1 MSVLV
6 GKHIKNML
14 FNSELANK
22 VDNKIYLDG
31 LNRETSFP
39 FIVYT
44 YSVTPEL
51 GTKDGNMD
59 NCLVNVYV
67 FSKDGDSSLELADE
81 VRRLLEHSEGD
92 YEGFSVLDTE
102 FSSYRGSLEEDV
114 YVRELEFNIKTSY

>member
-1 MSVLV
+1 
-6 GKHIKNML
+6 
-14 FNSELANK
+14 
-22 VDNKIYLDG
+22 
-31 LNRETSFP
+31 
-39 FIVYT
+39 
-44 YSVTPEL
+44 
-51 GTKDGNMD
+51 MD